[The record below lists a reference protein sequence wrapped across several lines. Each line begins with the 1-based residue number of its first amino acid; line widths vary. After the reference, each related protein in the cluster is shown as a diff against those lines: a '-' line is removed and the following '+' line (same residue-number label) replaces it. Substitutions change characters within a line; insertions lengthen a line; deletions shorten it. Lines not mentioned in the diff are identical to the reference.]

1 MAILVQLIAQ
11 KHTLGAAQVGGE
23 FSYDLRDSTDDVIS
37 STTNNADGTIVFS
50 EISLDEVGDYSYQIV
65 EIATG
70 GNWENNLPTS
80 YDVDITV
87 EENFE
92 GDLVARI
99 NYPDNFPLF
108 VNTYT
113 VPTKGLVEFG
123 SIEYTQ
129 PGVYRYTIKELSTS
143 GQGWTTDS
151 NEFEVVVTVTDDAN
165 GNLIPSVSYPDGFP
179 EFTNTYESA
188 STSIVLTATKLAIGA
203 QLPAGKFEFG
213 LFDASGTL
221 IETVTNGQADE
232 TVVLP

>member
-1 MAILVQLIAQ
+1 MSILVQLIAQ

-23 FSYDLRDSTDDVIS
+23 FSYELRDSTDAVIS
-37 STTNNADGTIVFS
+37 SATNNIDGIIVFS
-50 EISLDEVGDYSYQIV
+50 EISLDAVGDYSYQIV

-70 GNWENNLPTS
+70 GNWDNNLPTS
-80 YDVDITV
+80 YDVDVTV
-87 EENFE
+87 EEDASSN
-92 GDLVARI
+92 LVAKI
-99 NYPDNFPLF
+99 SYPGTFPLF

-113 VPTKGLVEFG
+113 EPTKGLVEFG

-143 GQGWTTDS
+143 GQGWTTDG

-179 EFTNTYESA
+179 EFTNSYAST
-188 STSIVLTATKLAIGA
+188 STSIVLTATKLSIGA

-213 LFDASGTL
+213 LFDSSGTL

-232 TVVLP
+232 TIVI